1 MWKPVQSYMVVR
13 ILNFSLLVCLV
24 PYVWMNLTLTH
35 DNRKYLQHNRGLLKR
50 LLIPHHIDYHALTT
64 PEMVFPSNE
73 YWQAT
78 WQWKARRA
86 FLNLCRISH
95 TSKRKRCQI
104 TQTFGNLS
112 RYPRSIWDCCHDLVV
127 LMQFLGTQSN
137 WVNVVVKSRSYT
149 LQRGQGGTNH
159 ASPWYMINGTWW
171 RHQMETFS
179 ALLAI
184 YAGNSPVPGEFP
196 AQRPVT
202 RNFDVFFDLR
212 LNKLLSKQSWGWWFE
227 MASRPLWCH
236 RRGILS

>member
-1 MWKPVQSYMVVR
+1 MVVR

-35 DNRKYLQHNRGLLKR
+35 DNHKYLQHNRGLLKR

-64 PEMVFPSNE
+64 PEMLFPSNE

-104 TQTFGNLS
+104 SQTFGNLL

-137 WVNVVVKSRSYT
+137 WVNTETKISSFWRNFNHWLHWKLSFWQLPVQPVTKISSKWRHFRFSECSCYV
-149 LQRGQGGTNH
+149 QGG
-159 ASPWYMINGTWW
+159 
-171 RHQMETFS
+171 
-179 ALLAI
+179 
-184 YAGNSPVPGEFP
+184 V
-196 AQRPVT
+196 
-202 RNFDVFFDLR
+202 
-212 LNKLLSKQSWGWWFE
+212 SKTLMS
-227 MASRPLWCH
+227 S
-236 RRGILS
+236 